1 MFPSV
6 FHLCPSVAKI
16 LFSLYRVNYIEVR
29 RVRVDRLTCLFLRIN
44 LAQSRESMLRQFRRR
59 FALIL
64 ICCLAWS
71 IPGRQLFAAD
81 DDEFFEKRVRPILAG
96 TCFRCHGG
104 DKVGGG
110 LRVDSREALL
120 KGGDTGASFVPGQ
133 PDESLLIQAIRRL
146 DDVPHMPPDKPLP
159 RESVEALV
167 TWIKAGA
174 KWPDKVVAFKSVRH
188 WSFEPLRNVTAPAET
203 PVGPPIDQLVS
214 SKLRD
219 LGLTAAPRA
228 DRKTLLRRATFD
240 LTGLPPTPEELQ
252 DFLRDQSPEAF
263 AKVIDRLLDSPSY
276 GERWGRHWLDLVRYA
291 DTAGETAD
299 FPVPQA
305 WRYRNYVIDAFNR
318 DKPYD
323 EFLREQIAGDIL
335 AQRLPPDASKERYRE
350 LIVATGYLGVARRFG
365 FDVLHDHF
373 LTIEDTIDTVG
384 KSILGVTIACAR
396 CHDHKFDP
404 FTVND
409 YYGLYGIFEST
420 RYPFPGCEK
429 TKSPRDMVPLMPPN
443 EMRQAMASLDGE
455 IQACD
460 ARKAEAD
467 KHVLEVAGRAAGTTV
482 AGDIPNGGRQDFSAA
497 ENAAG
502 FEKLTVKKGEML
514 QLSVLPKNG
523 HGADST
529 LVELVIIELEGDRRV
544 WNLSQQVLPDVYD
557 NGQGM
562 QHRDAYGHTGVWNF
576 FDLVPA
582 PTLMTQFLK
591 DAEKTPGLQIWRGA
605 EDTPSIMFNT
615 NDRDIKFIT
624 VAQPAKSL
632 ALHPGPRGGVAV
644 AWQSPIDGV
653 VSVSGRVQDIDPT
666 GGDGIAWK
674 LELRSGYA
682 TELAAAK
689 EFTVAS
695 SAAREKRNQ
704 FEQKVD
710 KAYAVVE
717 GEPHDA
723 QIHKRGDPETRGDPT
738 PRSFPKALGGQNLP
752 PNSGSGRLQLADWL
766 ASPQNPLTARVMV
779 NRIWQQHFGRG
790 LVNTPNDFG
799 TRGELPS
806 HPELLDDLARRFM
819 AGGWSVKSMHR
830 LIMLTD
836 AYHRDSNAETL
847 GAALEA
853 NLRID
858 PANAYLWRFTRRRL
872 SAEEIRDAVLAC
884 SGSLDR
890 TPGGPHPFPDE
901 KGWGF
906 TQHTPFAALYDTD
919 RRSVYLM
926 TQRIKRHP
934 FLTLFDGADA
944 NTSTPQRFQ
953 TIVPTQALF
962 FMNDPFVHD
971 KAQHFAKQL
980 APLATDEARLD
991 RAYQLLFSRPPSAT
1005 EQASAARFL
1014 NGYQADLAQDS
1025 TPQTSAW
1032 AAYLRVLM
1040 SSNEFVFVD

>member
-1 MFPSV
+1 MFGQFCRRSALV
-6 FHLCPSVAKI
+6 LVCGLIGLCG
-16 LFSLYRVNYIEVR
+16 E
-29 RVRVDRLTCLFLRIN
+29 
-44 LAQSRESMLRQFRRR
+44 RE
-59 FALIL
+59 
-64 ICCLAWS
+64 
-71 IPGRQLFAAD
+71 LFAA
-81 DDEFFEKRVRPILAG
+81 DDEFFEKQVRPILAG

-120 KGGDTGASFVPGQ
+120 QGGDSGASLVPGE
-133 PDESLLIQAIRRL
+133 PDESLLIQAIRRQ

-159 RESVEALV
+159 REAVEALA
-167 TWIKAGA
+167 TWIKTGA
-174 KWPDKVVAFKSVRH
+174 KWPETGVVFKSVRH
-188 WSFEPLRNVTAPAET
+188 WAFEPLAVPKSSAE
-203 PVGPPIDQLVS
+203 PLRALPIDGLIAT
-214 SKLRD
+214 KWRG
-219 LGLTAAPRA
+219 LGLTPAPRA
-228 DRKTLLRRATFD
+228 DRRTLIRRATFD
-240 LTGLPPTPEELQ
+240 LTGLPPTPEEVQ
-252 DFLRDQSPEAF
+252 DFLRDESPEAF
-263 AKVIDRLLDSPSY
+263 AKVVDRLLDSPSY

-323 EFLREQIAGDIL
+323 AFLREQIAGDIL
-335 AQRLPPDASKERYRE
+335 AQRLPPDASQERYRE

-373 LTIEDTIDTVG
+373 LTIEDTIDTLG

-429 TKSPRDMVPLMPPN
+429 TKSPRDMVPLMPPG
-443 EMRQAMASLDGE
+443 EMQQAVAVLDGE

-460 ARKAEAD
+460 TRKAEAD
-467 KHVLEVAGRAAGTTV
+467 KHVLEVATRSAGTTV
-482 AGDIPNGGRQDFSAA
+482 GGDIPNGGRQEFSAG
-497 ENAAG
+497 EHSAG
-502 FEKLTVKKGEML
+502 LEKLSVKKGEML

-529 LVELVIIELEGDRRV
+529 LVDLVITELEGERRV
-544 WNLSQQVLPDVYD
+544 WNLSQQILPDVHED
-557 NGQGM
+557 GMGM
-562 QHRDAYGHTGVWNF
+562 QHRDAYGHAAVWSF

-582 PTLMTQFLK
+582 PTLLTQFIK

-605 EDTPSIMFNT
+605 EDTPSVMCNT
-615 NDRDIKFIT
+615 NERDIKFIT
-624 VAQPAKSL
+624 VAQPAKSV

-644 AWQSPIDGV
+644 AWQSPVDGL
-653 VSVSGRVQDIDPT
+653 VSITGRVQDIDPT

-674 LELRSGYA
+674 LELRPGFA
-682 TELAAAK
+682 GELGAAK
-689 EFTVAS
+689 QYTLACV
-695 SAAREKRNQ
+695 AAREKRAR
-704 FEQKVD
+704 FEQTID
-710 KAYAVVE
+710 KAYAVAE

-723 QIHKRGDPETRGDPT
+723 QIHKRGDPETRGEVT
-738 PRSFPKALGGQNLP
+738 PRRFPKILGGQSVA
-752 PNSGSGRLQLADWL
+752 PNPGSGRLQLADWL
-766 ASPQNPLTARVMV
+766 ASPENPLTARVMV

-799 TRGELPS
+799 TRGEAPS
-806 HPELLDDLARRFM
+806 HPELLDDLARRFI
-819 AGGWSVKSMHR
+819 AGGWSVKAMHR

-836 AYHRDSNAETL
+836 AFQRDSNAASL
-847 GAALEA
+847 GTAFEA
-853 NLRID
+853 NQRID
-858 PANAYLWRFTRRRL
+858 PANIHLWRFSRRRL
-872 SAEEIRDAVLAC
+872 SAEEIRDSVLAC

-890 TPGGPHPFPDE
+890 SQGGPHPFPDE
-901 KGWGF
+901 KGWQF
-906 TQHTPFAALYDTD
+906 TQHTPFAAVYETD

-971 KAQHFAKQL
+971 KAQHFARQL
-980 APLATDEARLD
+980 AALPTDEARLD
-991 RAYQLLFSRPPSAT
+991 RACQLLFSRSPTPA
-1005 EQASAARFL
+1005 EQVSAARFRAS
-1014 NGYQADLAQDS
+1014 YQADLGPGGNAN
-1025 TPQTSAW
+1025 PQLSVW